1 MLDAYF
7 TRALYKHILGQP
19 LSIQDMED
27 IDPEYYKNLCWVLE
41 NDITNFEMTF
51 SYESDEFG
59 FMVTKEL
66 IPNGQNILVT
76 EENKK
81 EYVK

>member
-1 MLDAYF
+1 
-7 TRALYKHILGQP
+7 
-19 LSIQDMED
+19 MED

-76 EENKK
+76 
-81 EYVK
+81 